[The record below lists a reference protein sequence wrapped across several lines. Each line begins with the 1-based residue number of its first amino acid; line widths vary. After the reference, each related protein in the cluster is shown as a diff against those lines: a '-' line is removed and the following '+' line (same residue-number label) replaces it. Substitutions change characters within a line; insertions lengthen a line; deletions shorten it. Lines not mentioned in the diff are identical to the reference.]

1 MITVFSPRKTQG
13 GGAKAGPPAAENG
26 GRAPART

>member
-13 GGAKAGPPAAENG
+13 GGAKRAGPV
-26 GRAPART
+26 RTP